1 MGGRDEVIVRM
12 RSPPWLAG
20 ETFTITD
27 GVVTRAPARLAH
39 LEGVYADW
47 LRDYFKVMK
56 WSAVVA
62 REVTA
67 DALPKPPEPSAT

>member
-1 MGGRDEVIVRM
+1 MIIRL
-12 RSPPWLAG
+12 RSPQWLAG

-47 LRDYFKVMK
+47 LRDYFRVMK
-56 WSAVVA
+56 W
-62 REVTA
+62 TA
-67 DALPKPPEPSAT
+67 AIVRDAATAPAQPSAPTPTDAQG